1 MKKED
6 IDISTFK
13 HFIPIQVR
21 YIDIDA
27 QGHVNNSTFL
37 SYIEQGRVVYLNTL
51 FPNNDFKKQGLII
64 ARTEIDYF
72 EPIFLD
78 NEILCGTKV
87 SEFGNKSFIFE
98 NILIDKN
105 KQLKCFAK
113 SVMVCFDYI
122 ENCTTVVP
130 DEWKLKIKR
139 FEEKL

>member
-27 QGHVNNSTFL
+27 QGHVNNATFL

-130 DEWKLKIKR
+130 DEWKLKINR

>member
-13 HFIPIQVR
+13 HFITIQVR

-27 QGHVNNSTFL
+27 QGHVNNATFL

-130 DEWKLKIKR
+130 DEWKLKINR

>member
-6 IDISTFK
+6 INIYVFR
-13 HFIPIQVR
+13 HFTPIQVR
-21 YIDIDA
+21 YIDIDL
-27 QGHVNNSTFL
+27 QGHVNNATFL

-51 FPNNDFKKQGLII
+51 FPDNDFKKQGLII

-72 EPIFLD
+72 EPIFLSD
-78 NEILCGTKV
+78 EILCGTRV
-87 SEFGNKSFIFE
+87 SEFGNKSFVFE

-122 ENCTTVVP
+122 ENGTILVP
-130 DEWKLKIKR
+130 DDWKLKIKS
-139 FEEKL
+139 FEEKR

>member
-13 HFIPIQVR
+13 HFITIQVR

-27 QGHVNNSTFL
+27 QGHVNNATFL

-78 NEILCGTKV
+78 SEILCGTKV